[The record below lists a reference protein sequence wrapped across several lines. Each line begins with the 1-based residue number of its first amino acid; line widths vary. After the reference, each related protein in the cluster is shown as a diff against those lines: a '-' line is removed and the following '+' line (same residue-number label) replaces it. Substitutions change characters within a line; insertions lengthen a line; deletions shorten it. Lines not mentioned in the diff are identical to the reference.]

1 MRFRDRMI
9 RFMSGRNGVD
19 AFGNALFILYLV
31 LALVGIFVSNAIYS
45 LLVFALGA
53 YMIFRMF
60 SRNIPKRQAE
70 NMRYLRLKA
79 KFNGT
84 KLGAW
89 LKKMLPRVRNIF
101 KKRYR
106 TCPHCKAELCLPR
119 KRGKHT
125 VHCPRCQKDF
135 SVHIVI

>member
-1 MRFRDRMI
+1 MRFMT
-9 RFMSGRNGVD
+9 GRNGVD
-19 AFGNALFILYLV
+19 ALGHALFWLY
-31 LALVGIFVSNAIYS
+31 LALVVVGLFVSSAIYS
-45 LLVFALGA
+45 LFVFALGV

-70 NMRYLRLKA
+70 NMRYLRIKE
-79 KFNGT
+79 KFGRS
-84 KLGAW
+84 GFGMW
-89 LKKMLPRVRNIF
+89 LKKVSSRLRNIT

-135 SVHIVI
+135 SVNIII